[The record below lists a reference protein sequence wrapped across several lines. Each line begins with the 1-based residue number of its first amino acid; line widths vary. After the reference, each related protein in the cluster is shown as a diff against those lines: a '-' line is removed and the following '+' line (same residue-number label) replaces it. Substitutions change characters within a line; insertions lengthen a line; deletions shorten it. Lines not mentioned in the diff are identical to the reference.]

1 MSDHD
6 QTQEFLN
13 NLPELEPGK
22 TFGFACHP
30 GVRCFNACCGDLN
43 LMLTPYDV
51 LRLRKGL
58 GHDSKKFIHN
68 HADITRTPGTGF
80 PMCKLRMLD
89 NAKRSCPFVR
99 AEGCSIYE
107 NRPGACRTYPLGRAS
122 RMDENGKT
130 VEQFFIVQEPH
141 CRGFEEDKEWTSDEW
156 LKDQGLEPYNEV
168 NDRYMRIMNRARQAG
183 VVLDERKLNM
193 AFLALYQVDNFI
205 NFIKDMNVFSRLN
218 ISEERQQAILNDE
231 EECLSFALD
240 WVELIV
246 LGSSE
251 NLSPKK

>member
-6 QTQEFLN
+6 TTEEFLN
-13 NLPELEPGK
+13 NLPELEHGK
-22 TFGFACHP
+22 SFGFACHP

-68 HADITRTPGTGF
+68 HVNISRTPGIGF
-80 PMCKLRMLD
+80 PMTQLRMLD
-89 NAKRSCPFVR
+89 NSKRSCPFVR
-99 AEGCSIYE
+99 DEGCSIYE

-122 RMDENGKT
+122 RMGDDGELI
-130 VEQFFIVQEPH
+130 EQFFIVQEPH
-141 CRGFEEDKEWTSDEW
+141 CRGFEEDKEWTSNEW
-156 LKDQGLEPYNEV
+156 LKDQGLEAYNEV
-168 NDRYMRIMNRARQAG
+168 NDRYMRIMTRARQAG
-183 VVLDERKLNM
+183 VVLDDKKLNM
-193 AFLALYQVDNFI
+193 VFLALYQVDNFV
-205 NFIKDMNVFSRLN
+205 NFVKDMKVFDRLDV
-218 ISEERQQAILNDE
+218 SDERQAAILSDE
-231 EECLSFALD
+231 EACLDFALD

-251 NLSPKK
+251 NLQPRK

>member
-6 QTQEFLN
+6 QTQDFLN

-68 HADITRTPGTGF
+68 HAEITRTPSVGF

-99 AEGCSIYE
+99 DEGCSIYE

-122 RMDENGKT
+122 RM
-130 VEQFFIVQEPH
+130 
-141 CRGFEEDKEWTSDEW
+141 
-156 LKDQGLEPYNEV
+156 
-168 NDRYMRIMNRARQAG
+168 
-183 VVLDERKLNM
+183 
-193 AFLALYQVDNFI
+193 
-205 NFIKDMNVFSRLN
+205 
-218 ISEERQQAILNDE
+218 SEEGETLSSFSSCRNPTVVDLKKTRLGPVMNGLKIRVLNRTMKSTTAT
-231 EECLSFALD
+231 CAS
-240 WVELIV
+240 
-246 LGSSE
+246 
-251 NLSPKK
+251 